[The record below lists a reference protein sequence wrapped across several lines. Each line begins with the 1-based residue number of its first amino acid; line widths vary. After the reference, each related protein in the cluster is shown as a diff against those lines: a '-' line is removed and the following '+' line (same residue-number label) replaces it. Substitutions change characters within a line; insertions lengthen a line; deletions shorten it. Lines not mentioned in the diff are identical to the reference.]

1 MKDRHEIIPLISEFR
16 EYSKLQNTY
25 TKALSKLTDKNDRIH
40 TSFNQTVTATGRFSS
55 SNPNL
60 QNIPIRTELGRE
72 IRKAFVA
79 ESGMALMAADY
90 SQIELRTIA
99 SLANDDKMIAS
110 FKKDEDIHART
121 AATINKIDISEVTS
135 QQRRAAKEVNFGVIY
150 GLGSTGLAQRTG
162 ITRPEAKEFINKYF
176 KLYPKVKNWLDE
188 TKQIAA
194 RDGFVETLLGRRRY
208 LPDIN
213 SGVQMIRAAAERM
226 AINAPIQ
233 GTAADLL
240 KMAMIKIHNQLPD
253 ISAKS
258 KMLLTV
264 HDELVFEVPKNEVD
278 KVSKFIKNTMENIY
292 TLKVP
297 IKVDVHSANNW
308 GDCK

>member
-1 MKDRHEIIPLISEFR
+1 
-16 EYSKLQNTY
+16 
-25 TKALSKLTDKNDRIH
+25 
-40 TSFNQTVTATGRFSS
+40 
-55 SNPNL
+55 
-60 QNIPIRTELGRE
+60 
-72 IRKAFVA
+72 
-79 ESGMALMAADY
+79 
-90 SQIELRTIA
+90 
-99 SLANDDKMIAS
+99 
-110 FKKDEDIHART
+110 
-121 AATINKIDISEVTS
+121 
-135 QQRRAAKEVNFGVIY
+135 
-150 GLGSTGLAQRTG
+150 
-162 ITRPEAKEFINKYF
+162 
-176 KLYPKVKNWLDE
+176 
-188 TKQIAA
+188 
-194 RDGFVETLLGRRRY
+194 
-208 LPDIN
+208 
-213 SGVQMIRAAAERM
+213 MIRAAAERM